1 MGVVCV
7 LKAFFEKLEPM
18 SLLQLA
24 GISILDAFHSI
35 TRATAAGREQL
46 THTLCFKYTLW
57 GVYYSLIYYSF
68 ELVNLNNLKGC

>member
-35 TRATAAGREQL
+35 TRATAAGRE
-46 THTLCFKYTLW
+46 
-57 GVYYSLIYYSF
+57 
-68 ELVNLNNLKGC
+68 